1 MKNITI
7 SGLYVVTD
15 SALSRGRPLAELVEM
30 AIQGGARVVQYREKH
45 LHEEGMIQEAR
56 MLRRVTQEYGV
67 PLIINDNLQVV
78 EAVDADGVHLGQKD
92 TPLAQARRILGA
104 GKIIGISAGNLEEAI
119 GAWRGGA
126 DYLGVGPIYVNRTV
140 TAVKPDVGEATGLE
154 LISQVKKAV
163 GIPVIAIGGINR
175 ENAARVLRAGADGV
189 AVAWAVFASPDPR
202 KAAEQL
208 ATIYEQE
215 GKNR

>member
-1 MKNITI
+1 MKNIII

-15 SALSRGRPLAELVEM
+15 SDLCRGRPLTEMVEL

-45 LHEEGMIQEAR
+45 LPEEGMIQEAR
-56 MLRRVTQEYGV
+56 RLRRVTQEYGV
-67 PLIINDNLQVV
+67 PLIVNDNLQVAEV
-78 EAVDADGVHLGQKD
+78 VGADGVHLGQKD

-104 GKIIGISAGNLEEAI
+104 GKIIGISASNLQEAI

-140 TAVKPDVGEATGLE
+140 TAVKPDVTEATGPE
-154 LISQVKKAV
+154 LISQVKKVV
-163 GIPVIAIGGINR
+163 GIPVVAIGGINKK
-175 ENAARVLRAGADGV
+175 NAAQVLRAGADGI

-202 KAAEQL
+202 KAAEEL
-208 ATIYEQE
+208 ATICERE
-215 GKNR
+215 GKNC